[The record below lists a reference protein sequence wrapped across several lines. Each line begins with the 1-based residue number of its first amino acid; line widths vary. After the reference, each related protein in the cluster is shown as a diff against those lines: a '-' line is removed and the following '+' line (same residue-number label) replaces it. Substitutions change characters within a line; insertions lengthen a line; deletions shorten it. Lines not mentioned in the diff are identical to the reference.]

1 MATEIFLKIGD
12 IKGESVAKGHE
23 NEINV
28 TSWNW
33 GMTQAA
39 GLKSASG
46 AAMGKVQVQDIAISK
61 LVDKSSPTLMLACC
75 GGKRYPDATLVMRKT
90 GTKPIEYL
98 KIIMRDVMVSSVA
111 VGTSSDQDRVAENIT
126 LGFAEFKVEYTPQN
140 KDGSA
145 GTATAAGWNIVKSV
159 KL

>member
-12 IKGESVAKGHE
+12 IKGESLAKGHE

-33 GMTQAA
+33 GMSQAA
-39 GLKSASG
+39 SLKSASG
-46 AAMGKVQVQDIAISK
+46 AAMGKVQVQDITISK
-61 LVDKSSPTLMLACC
+61 HVDKSSPSLMLACC
-75 GGKRYPDATLVMRKT
+75 SGKRYSDATLVLRKAS
-90 GTKPIEYL
+90 TKPIEYL

-111 VGTSSDQDRVAENIT
+111 IGTSSGLDKVAENIT

-140 KDGSA
+140 KDGTAGSA
-145 GTATAAGWNIVKSV
+145 VSAGWNIVKGI

>member
-1 MATEIFLKIGD
+1 MATEIFLKLGD
-12 IKGESVAKGHE
+12 IKGESIAKGHE

-28 TSWNW
+28 VSWNW
-33 GMTQAA
+33 GMTQTT

-61 LVDKSSPTLMLACC
+61 QLDKSSPSLMLACC
-75 GGKRYPDATLVMRKT
+75 SGKRYPDATLVLRKA

-98 KIIMRDVMVSSVA
+98 KIIMRDVLITSVA
-111 VGTSSDQDRVAENIT
+111 VGTSTEQDKVAENIT

-145 GTATAAGWNIVKSV
+145 GAVTAAGWNIVKNIKV
-159 KL
+159 